1 MTNIGPGEDGT
12 YISAM
17 PTGGYKTISTKH
29 ILHGGLNILHVAVPE
44 PPPPAAEIVSVNQAG
59 RHRYKI
65 EVRPVKDAGRYVLR
79 IEAADTGPSYPGF
92 EELVSNTP
100 RFSWTDPGRGKVQY
114 RLRAAAYREQGK
126 TYSGM
131 AADWSDAVQVGGSY
145 GQVPSADT
153 ADSSQIRAKNA
164 AELDITSWTAFMA
177 APFLFNQGYG
187 NVVGV
192 RAGYE
197 RMFGRGLL
205 GLHGMLEWNEYKSIN
220 VDSYEIFRATI
231 EMPWYM
237 FQKGYKGLF
246 LAPGI
251 HATVYSTHTQI
262 TFTPGFSLGAG
273 FKKNIRRASIQNP
286 GKAAFSMG
294 GFARLYYSFIAK
306 PEGMALFI
314 LYGGAFD
321 YLSFDAGMSL
331 GVAF

>member
-1 MTNIGPGEDGT
+1 METARALFDGDASGDNEKRDLLIITGTADAALNADGVPQGAAPVLMTNIGPGEDGT

-177 APFLFNQGYG
+177 APFLFNQC
-187 NVVGV
+187 
-192 RAGYE
+192 
-197 RMFGRGLL
+197 
-205 GLHGMLEWNEYKSIN
+205 
-220 VDSYEIFRATI
+220 
-231 EMPWYM
+231 
-237 FQKGYKGLF
+237 
-246 LAPGI
+246 PG
-251 HATVYSTHTQI
+251 TC
-262 TFTPGFSLGAG
+262 
-273 FKKNIRRASIQNP
+273 FKKATRGCSSHRVFTQQCTVLIHKSPLLPDSAWELALRKTSDGRRYKIQERPPFPWAASPGYTTHLLRNP
-286 GKAAFSMG
+286 RAWPSSYYTAAPSIT
-294 GFARLYYSFIAK
+294 SPST
-306 PEGMALFI
+306 PE
-314 LYGGAFD
+314 
-321 YLSFDAGMSL
+321 
-331 GVAF
+331 